1 MKKYTERIKSKGFT
15 LIEIIVVIAIIG
27 ILAAI
32 LVPSLL
38 GYVRKA
44 RRTSDIASAK
54 EILNN
59 VDYVLVENRRRTT
72 QGKSFGTRQ
81 ISPYESFYYTKSGS
95 SYNAARKGNL
105 PQYIKTED
113 DGTKYTLIP
122 VAYLDA
128 KKKSKWQTF
137 TEDEKKPFVDALN
150 EQMADS
156 SGYVDIPIKYQPKDE
171 RNDLNRWYLVY
182 RYDDPSVVEVWVGC
196 SSVGRGSGSPLYRV
210 HPDPTY

>member
-1 MKKYTERIKSKGFT
+1 MRKYTGRIKTKGFT

-32 LVPSLL
+32 LVPSAL
-38 GYVRKA
+38 GYIRKA
-44 RRTSDIASAK
+44 RKTSDRASAK

-72 QGKSFGTRQ
+72 QGKSWKTPKQ
-81 ISPYESFYYTKSGS
+81 ISPYESFYYPNGS

-105 PQYIKTED
+105 HEYIKQED
-113 DGTKYTLIP
+113 DGTQYILIP
-122 VAYLDA
+122 VAYLEDR
-128 KKKSKWQTF
+128 KGTNWHTF

-156 SGYVDIPIKYQPKDE
+156 SGNVYIPIKYQPEDSSY
-171 RNDLNRWYLVY
+171 DLNRWYLVY
-182 RYDDPSVVEVWVGC
+182 RYDDPSVVEVWVG
-196 SSVGRGSGSPLYRV
+196 STKYGTYGGPIYRV